1 MTGQVAPALAD
12 PARAPPP
19 NTSTFPPSVPFQ
31 DFSTIDPNNPV
42 YHSLDV
48 AALLSSFQMND
59 GRSSYSS
66 LETPIASSSSL
77 PVRTTS
83 ASNASFPYPSHVPK
97 SKQVSEEERRVAEQ
111 QAFMAEI
118 EALFGSSSGGGYS
131 QAVSGWDETLQ
142 TPQLALDSVMW
153 PDMLSSDSMPT
164 FGLGDVPPAKPSPR
178 LATND
183 MDYVDFCNF
192 PPLPTIDNVA
202 TPSDTHLTF
211 DDQLQRWV
219 DGGKQGDLPRLVRDQ
234 LLETSIRWR
243 RQVALVF
250 FHQNFIQ
257 WV

>member
-66 LETPIASSSSL
+66 LDTPIASSL

-202 TPSDTHLTF
+202 TPPDTHLTF

-219 DGGKQGDLPRLVRDQ
+219 DGGKQGDLPRFVRDQ